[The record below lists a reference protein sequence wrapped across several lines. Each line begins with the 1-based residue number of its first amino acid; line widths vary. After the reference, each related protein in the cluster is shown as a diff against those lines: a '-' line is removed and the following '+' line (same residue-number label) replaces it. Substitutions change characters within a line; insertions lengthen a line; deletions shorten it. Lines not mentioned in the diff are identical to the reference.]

1 VVLALVGGSYYVTT
15 HQDFASHDD
24 PATVPWDRA
33 TNMNYAEACAPRPE
47 DDQSVARQA
56 AGLMPGVDEV
66 DALGEALDAIG
77 ASKLLTYGVVTNDGR
92 VYNLPCSQPPPE
104 GVGADWYSYTPV
116 EPGS

>member
-24 PATVPWDRA
+24 PATVPWDQA
-33 TNMNYAEACAPRPE
+33 TSMNYTEACAPRL
-47 DDQSVARQA
+47 DDPSVARQA

-77 ASKLLTYGVVTNDGR
+77 ASKLLTYGVVTRDGR